1 MKQTV
6 ENICQ
11 AGIDKID
18 TYVPKHDEINEI
30 QSNIIKNE
38 DDEFEQ
44 KAYELFIQ
52 LNEEMCKAKFG
63 DFPLLFDEFY

>member
-11 AGIDKID
+11 AGVDKID
-18 TYVPKHDEINEI
+18 TYVSKHDEVNA
-30 QSNIIKNE
+30 NIIKHE
-38 DDEFEQ
+38 DDELEQ